1 MAEGL
6 QDEAR
11 GTPGGSSG
19 EPLDG
24 PGGEPGADVRRGPA
38 TEAPHASAAASRRR
52 DSGDFAELGALLGD
66 HFDAARLGGA
76 PGSAAPGADRA
87 AGGRREAATRPGRA
101 AGGAAP
107 PVSGGATAAPR
118 RSHPAPV
125 RTPTVSPG
133 GSLDLA
139 AAISLAWP
147 QVVGEEGA
155 INSQPVRLR
164 QGRLTVA
171 ASSTV
176 WAQTLQFMEQTIAA
190 GLNERLGSPPGAPL
204 IERISFR
211 HAGWQGRPPVASDHV
226 ESEASGS
233 GSGAATGRSA
243 RFRGRAGVA
252 AGAYP
257 GPGSGPSLHRG
268 TRFGATVGG
277 QDHRRDEG
285 FVRTRPADPV
295 R

>member
-1 MAEGL
+1 MAN
-6 QDEAR
+6 QAP
-11 GTPGGSSG
+11 TSG
-19 EPLDG
+19 AGPL
-24 PGGEPGADVRRGPA
+24 RRPR
-38 TEAPHASAAASRRR
+38 TRTAAASRRR

-118 RSHPAPV
+118 RSHPAPA

-133 GSLDLA
+133 GGLDLA

-233 GSGAATGRSA
+233 GSGAGSQ
-243 RFRGRAGVA
+243 A
-252 AGAYP
+252 AP
-257 GPGSGPSLHRG
+257 RGSGAGQESLPGLTPDQEAALRSIEEL
-268 TRFGATVGG
+268 ALAP
-277 QDHRRDEG
+277 QLAAKIIAAMKAS
-285 FVRTRPADPV
+285 FVRDQQNPV